1 MLKDLRKQWR
11 PEWMPSR
18 KMQEWLQYRLS
29 ANWQRAQRELH
40 RAVVTGQV
48 RARLNGRLLG
58 PEWLKQIDRMIF
70 DDTNPV
76 QLPPDIE
83 LSVKDAER
91 VWPR

>member
-1 MLKDLRKQWR
+1 MTIEWASPRKLR
-11 PEWMPSR
+11 
-18 KMQEWLQYRLS
+18 EWLECRLS
-29 ANWQRAQRELH
+29 TNWQRAQRELH
-40 RAVVTGQV
+40 RAVVTGKV

>member
-1 MLKDLRKQWR
+1 
-11 PEWMPSR
+11 
-18 KMQEWLQYRLS
+18 
-29 ANWQRAQRELH
+29 
-40 RAVVTGQV
+40 V
-48 RARLNGRLLG
+48 RAGLNGRLLG